1 MADSASWL
9 RPFARSRGTAIP
21 TSNPG
26 QHDNTNPAAATSRAP
41 APAMEPSSS
50 STLSPTRV
58 RGGPAVRR
66 VKSLLSLGGSGSS
79 NKGRIHVPA
88 PAPIWMLPLTEL
100 ELDGDGDLYGAGVS
114 GSRGSRC
121 GGSLTTWHNPNLMQM
136 VETLRAVMIAKRN
149 ALEGI
154 PVCYNSHVLAL
165 IEGFAH
171 VTEQLREKDEAFAEL
186 KNIREKELE
195 QFRSV
200 SEEWVRREEGYK
212 AEVKRLELV
221 LAKESKDGVASVA
234 MARQGSLV
242 DRAGSKRFRAR
253 VERISKSVEHD
264 VVGTDARRQL
274 GAQPVDFEE
283 ATTSYKVSG
292 SIPQILDSNRD
303 VLMSRLLVR
312 QAIEEKRLLGE
323 QGQMLP
329 APARARH
336 AQHQRALEVHRS
348 TMKSRKEFSSSSAS
362 SSPTDGQVGPERGL
376 QNSQDIDCA
385 DTPNDKHSLTKP
397 HRAVSFEL
405 GPPRSPD
412 SEGSGKPLST

>member
-1 MADSASWL
+1 
-9 RPFARSRGTAIP
+9 
-21 TSNPG
+21 
-26 QHDNTNPAAATSRAP
+26 
-41 APAMEPSSS
+41 
-50 STLSPTRV
+50 
-58 RGGPAVRR
+58 
-66 VKSLLSLGGSGSS
+66 
-79 NKGRIHVPA
+79 
-88 PAPIWMLPLTEL
+88 
-100 ELDGDGDLYGAGVS
+100 
-114 GSRGSRC
+114 
-121 GGSLTTWHNPNLMQM
+121 
-136 VETLRAVMIAKRN
+136 
-149 ALEGI
+149 
-154 PVCYNSHVLAL
+154 
-165 IEGFAH
+165 
-171 VTEQLREKDEAFAEL
+171 
-186 KNIREKELE
+186 
-195 QFRSV
+195 
-200 SEEWVRREEGYK
+200 
-212 AEVKRLELV
+212 
-221 LAKESKDGVASVA
+221 

-253 VERISKSVEHD
+253 VERISKSGEHGTFPPTPRQMSRRTRECGNQADGCTQD

-283 ATTSYKVSG
+283 ATTSYKVSGMPKSILAVFAVLMLRLSG

-336 AQHQRALEVHRS
+336 AQHQRAREVHRS

-362 SSPTDGQVGPERGL
+362 PSSPTDGQVGPDRGL